1 MTIADPIGAQLALC
15 FILIFIIRTTFTA
28 IYIDMF
34 SKEDNSDS
42 SMSNITLYDFLSFRG
57 FLNFCVGFC
66 LYWAI
71 LGLDDWWNI
80 NFAIIIGVIISVLL
94 TFVYNAIIETVKL
107 NISETPQDLIFRS
120 GKVHST
126 SNRAVTLQVTF
137 NGYENKFVVLPDE
150 GYSLSDFKS
159 GEIAYIS
166 RIEMPNENAIRFYA
180 RPYDNKNI
188 IN

>member
-15 FILIFIIRTTFTA
+15 FILIFIIRTIFTA

-34 SKEDNSDS
+34 SEEYNNSS
-42 SMSNITLYDFLSFRG
+42 TNNISFYDFLSFRG
-57 FLNFCVGFC
+57 VLNFCVGFC
-66 LYWAI
+66 LYWAA

-80 NFAIIIGVIISVLL
+80 NFAIIIGVVVSILL
-94 TFVYNAIIETVKL
+94 TFIYNIIIESVKS

-120 GKVHST
+120 GKVHSI

-137 NGYENKFVVLPDE
+137 NGYENKFVVLPDD
-150 GYSLSDFKS
+150 GYSLNDFKS

-166 RIEMPNENAIRFYA
+166 RIEMPTENAIRFYA
-180 RPYDNKNI
+180 RPYANKNI